1 MRDRIRTA
9 AGVGTVTLG
18 SALVAATPALA
29 QSGGGG
35 PDYSVLTDGLK
46 EEATSGIEQAL
57 PIVALVLAA
66 IVVVGLIRKFAK
78 AK

>member
-29 QSGGGG
+29 QTGGG
-35 PDYSVLTDGLK
+35 PDYSVLTNGLK

-66 IVVVGLIRKFAK
+66 IIVVGLIRKFAK

>member
-1 MRDRIRTA
+1 MKDRLRTA

-29 QSGGGG
+29 QQGGR
-35 PDYSVLTDGLK
+35 PDYSVLTNGLK
-46 EEATSGIEQAL
+46 EEASSGIEQAL

-66 IVVVGLIRKFAK
+66 IIVVGLIRKFAK